1 MSKYCGY
8 ENQETCACAE
18 SICTDAKNFDFWE
31 HKLDSFI
38 NQGNTHKEAIKLL
51 ADQLEITNK
60 KQKDSVIF
68 SLDFQRK
75 QAYKTGQSIAFFD
88 FMRETLINA
97 FEAIE
102 YLEVAKA
109 IYDQYIQDRRSWK

>member
-8 ENQETCACAE
+8 ENQETFAFAE

-31 HKLDSFI
+31 LKLDAFI
-38 NQGNTHKEAIKLL
+38 NQGNTDKQAIQLL

-60 KQKDSVIF
+60 KQMDSVIS

-75 QAYKTGQSIAFFD
+75 QAYKAGLSIAFFD
-88 FMRETLINA
+88 FMREHLINA

-102 YLEVAKA
+102 HLEVAQA
-109 IYDQYIQDRRSWK
+109 IYDQYVDDRKS